1 MWETF
6 ERGENMKK
14 ATWIDKIVW
23 AIKRQ
28 YYIIENKIFL
38 HIFKKRLNGCA
49 CYSVAKLA
57 YNSFKNTLD
66 IGQDWE
72 EDLELETLDKDV
84 KDWEDG
90 CV

>member
-6 ERGENMKK
+6 ERGESMKK

-49 CYSVAKLA
+49 YYSIEKWA
-57 YNSFKNTLD
+57 YNLFKDTLD
-66 IGQDWE
+66 VGQDWE
-72 EDLELETLDKDV
+72 EDLELEKDI
-84 KDWEDG
+84 KDWKDG
-90 CV
+90 WL